1 MTTAQVCST
10 RSCRH
15 TVSSHAKAEEFR
27 FLGSSG
33 EPRRELKLV
42 ITSGA
47 QDAFG
52 PYMTAGKAIPGPAA
66 KLSRGPRARVE
77 Y

>member
-1 MTTAQVCST
+1 MLY
-10 RSCRH
+10 RILECRH
-15 TVSSHAKAEEFR
+15 TVSSHAKAEELR

-33 EPRRELKLV
+33 EPRELKLV
-42 ITSGA
+42 VTSGA

-52 PYMTAGKAIPGPAA
+52 PYMTAGKAISGPAGR
-66 KLSRGPRARVE
+66 LSQEPRARVE